1 MVSYETVKYF
11 NAENY
16 EFDRYKGA
24 VKKYQDAEYKVLYS
38 LQLMNVTQNMVFMI
52 GLMVTCFIAAH
63 QVTTKQIRVGK
74 FMTLLTYMSQL
85 QQPLNYFGT
94 FYRMIQSAMISSER
108 MLELFKEKPT
118 VVDAPDA
125 KELPSCE
132 GDVRFNEVH
141 FAYDQRKAA
150 LKGLDF
156 HCKPGT
162 TTAFVGESGGG
173 KSTVFRLLFRFYNIK
188 GGSIQVDG
196 HDVEDI
202 TIDSLRRHIGV
213 VPQDT
218 VLFNETLMYNLKY
231 AKPGATDEEVHEACR
246 AASIHHRIMTF
257 PDGYETKVGDRGLR
271 LSGGEKQRVAIA
283 RTILKGPRIIMLD
296 EATAALDTETE
307 QHIQDAL
314 TTLGQGRT
322 MLVIAHRLS
331 TITRADQILVL
342 HEGRVLERGTHEE
355 LLALNGRYKMMWRKQ
370 IKAERVESE
379 VNELKA
385 KAEKLR
391 RESKSGEANVNEE
404 GSSESSPSTSDGE
417 NENRKHMDK
426 PSRRGSRST
435 RAVPSSSR
443 SGSHHGQ
450 SVKSESYHE
459 PSSKGGSHGH
469 HH

>member
-1 MVSYETVKYF
+1 
-11 NAENY
+11 
-16 EFDRYKGA
+16 
-24 VKKYQDAEYKVLYS
+24 
-38 LQLMNVTQNMVFMI
+38 
-52 GLMVTCFIAAH
+52 
-63 QVTTKQIRVGK
+63 
-74 FMTLLTYMSQL
+74 
-85 QQPLNYFGT
+85 
-94 FYRMIQSAMISSER
+94 
-108 MLELFKEKPT
+108 
-118 VVDAPDA
+118 
-125 KELPSCE
+125 
-132 GDVRFNEVH
+132 
-141 FAYDQRKAA
+141 
-150 LKGLDF
+150 
-156 HCKPGT
+156 
-162 TTAFVGESGGG
+162 
-173 KSTVFRLLFRFYNIK
+173 
-188 GGSIQVDG
+188 
-196 HDVEDI
+196 
-202 TIDSLRRHIGV
+202 
-213 VPQDT
+213 
-218 VLFNETLMYNLKY
+218 
-231 AKPGATDEEVHEACR
+231 
-246 AASIHHRIMTF
+246 
-257 PDGYETKVGDRGLR
+257 
-271 LSGGEKQRVAIA
+271 
-283 RTILKGPRIIMLD
+283 
-296 EATAALDTETE
+296 
-307 QHIQDAL
+307 
-314 TTLGQGRT
+314 